1 MKGNLPYPALS
12 AGRVVQRPARCCQ
25 GPADH
30 VATVM
35 QILQHHKVTQHSG
48 KALQHKVEQRHC
60 THGLGLIHLQPHI
73 SGTRRR
79 QRCADVS
86 ASRHPKP
93 YCLSKRLTILNCPQ
107 IFDCLR
113 DDPKISSWQEF
124 EQGQQMAT
132 TFIEHLLDHDGDFSS
147 PLIKFEENKVL
158 PRVRCAS
165 TVVCASCTEFSQRTA
180 LVWTVALK

>member
-79 QRCADVS
+79 QRGADVS

-93 YCLSKRLTILNCPQ
+93 YCLYMQASDCTIPCRLASTTSSIDA
-107 IFDCLR
+107 IFVQH
-113 DDPKISSWQEF
+113 ISALT
-124 EQGQQMAT
+124 QGC
-132 TFIEHLLDHDGDFSS
+132 HCSS
-147 PLIKFEENKVL
+147 AHSSTPGVRLCTGLPAVL
-158 PRVRCAS
+158 PRTIEPVMP
-165 TVVCASCTEFSQRTA
+165 QQ
-180 LVWTVALK
+180 